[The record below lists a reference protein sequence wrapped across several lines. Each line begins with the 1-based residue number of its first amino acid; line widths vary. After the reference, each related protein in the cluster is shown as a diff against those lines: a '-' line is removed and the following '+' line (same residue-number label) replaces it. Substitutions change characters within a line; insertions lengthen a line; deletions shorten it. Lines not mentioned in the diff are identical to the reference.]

1 MKWATVPVVLALL
14 AALAGCGE
22 EDDPEDESGFT
33 SDRVAPPVGE
43 GAGVAGSETD
53 PDPEES
59 VLELELDSGATVVLW
74 VDPDDYRK
82 VYEQHSHELSS
93 DAWTEP
99 ELLYEAG
106 DGCQGIQGDTNGET
120 VAATL
125 ECYESDLFIQQA
137 PDQGQAVVTQ
147 DLDEWQV
154 HDAGELY
161 GDPVVSD
168 DGDEVTWEE
177 SDLHWSAADG
187 FE

>member
-22 EDDPEDESGFT
+22 EDDPENESGFT

-82 VYEQHSHELSS
+82 VYEQHSHEVGS

-106 DGCQGIQGDTNGET
+106 DGCQESK
-120 VAATL
+120 ATRM
-125 ECYESDLFIQQA
+125 
-137 PDQGQAVVTQ
+137 GRRR
-147 DLDEWQV
+147 
-154 HDAGELY
+154 
-161 GDPVVSD
+161 DPGVLRVRPRSSSRPRTR
-168 DGDEVTWEE
+168 GRP
-177 SDLHWSAADG
+177 S
-187 FE
+187 